1 MVNANVQ
8 LNFKE
13 NIVLRKS
20 QLYHLPVPVHAHMA
34 ATAMGSVKME
44 NAFATLSFLE
54 TIAQSR
60 NVRIIAMPMDHVK
73 MEHVYVIN
81 NIMVNSVKKH
91 FVLIIVMAMEL
102 ATPKLDVAIARK
114 VLAVSAARKAIC
126 AQTSAAT
133 MVIVL

>member
-1 MVNANVQ
+1 
-8 LNFKE
+8 
-13 NIVLRKS
+13 
-20 QLYHLPVPVHAHMA
+20 
-34 ATAMGSVKME
+34 ME

-114 VLAVSAARKAIC
+114 VLAVSAARIAIC

-133 MVIVL
+133 MVIVR

>member
-1 MVNANVQ
+1 MCYRCKHFCWIDAN
-8 LNFKE
+8 
-13 NIVLRKS
+13 S
-20 QLYHLPVPVHAHMA
+20 QVCC
-34 ATAMGSVKME
+34 GSFPGRVGSFPF
-44 NAFATLSFLE
+44 AFATLSFLE